1 MTDRTELAEYI
12 DSLEAA
18 GNKLTR
24 EEWLAWIEEEEKDF
38 ATQDERF
45 KPLTD
50 LEKSRVLE
58 ALEEDG
64 YIE

>member
-1 MTDRTELAEYI
+1 MTDRTALADYI
-12 DSLEAA
+12 ESLEAA

-38 ATQDERF
+38 AKQDERF

-50 LEKSRVLE
+50 LEKSRVLD

-64 YIE
+64 YIK